1 MGTQKLQ
8 VPKFSKFHSFFW
20 HRRANVILRL
30 LQVDQESQRN
40 RVSDDLL
47 GHEYGDLLL
56 IPQGN
61 PQYLLPLGQRPYHL
75 LQVLP

>member
-1 MGTQKLQ
+1 M
-8 VPKFSKFHSFFW
+8 
-20 HRRANVILRL
+20 ILRL

-40 RVSDDLL
+40 RVSDGLL